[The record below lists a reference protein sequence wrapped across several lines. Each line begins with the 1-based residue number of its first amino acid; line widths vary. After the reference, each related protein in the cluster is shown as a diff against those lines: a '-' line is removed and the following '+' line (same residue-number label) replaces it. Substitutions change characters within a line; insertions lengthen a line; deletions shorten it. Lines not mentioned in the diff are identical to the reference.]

1 MAARQWPAASSGAR
15 GRRRGDGGE
24 ESDAVE
30 VATVE
35 RKKEVRAGRG
45 RVGGSEFR
53 SPETGDKTAERVRMG
68 VIGVVVVES
77 VVSWGQRVTSRELR
91 RTQHGQPPAA
101 SGEEE
106 SERQTGEPEI
116 EIEIGGKTASQR

>member
-1 MAARQWPAASSGAR
+1 MEEKRTTRVCG
-15 GRRRGDGGE
+15 GGE
-24 ESDAVE
+24 KEGGQSDD
-30 VATVE
+30 T
-35 RKKEVRAGRG
+35 KI
-45 RVGGSEFR
+45 VGVSEFR

-101 SGEEE
+101 SG
-106 SERQTGEPEI
+106 GE
-116 EIEIGGKTASQR
+116 GV